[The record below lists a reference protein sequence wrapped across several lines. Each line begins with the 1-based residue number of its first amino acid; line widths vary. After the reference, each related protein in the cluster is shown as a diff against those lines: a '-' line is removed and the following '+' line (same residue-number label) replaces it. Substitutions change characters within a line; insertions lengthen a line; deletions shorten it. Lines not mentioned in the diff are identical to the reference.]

1 MYFNYNTYYENEERQ
16 KELLEERE
24 SIRQMYKSNRKTT
37 NTTYKRF
44 LI

>member
-1 MYFNYNTYYENEERQ
+1 MYFNYNLYYENEERQ

-24 SIRQMYKSNRKTT
+24 NLRQMYKSDKKTT
-37 NTTYKRF
+37 NTYKRF

>member
-1 MYFNYNTYYENEERQ
+1 MYFNYNLYYENEERQ

-24 SIRQMYKSNRKTT
+24 SLRQMYKSDKKTT
-37 NTTYKRF
+37 NTYKRF

>member
-1 MYFNYNTYYENEERQ
+1 MFNYNLYYENEERQ

-24 SIRQMYKSNRKTT
+24 SLRQMYKSNLKTT
-37 NTTYKRF
+37 NTYKRF

>member
-1 MYFNYNTYYENEERQ
+1 MFNYNLYYENEERQ

-24 SIRQMYKSNRKTT
+24 NLRQMYKSDKKTT
-37 NTTYKRF
+37 NTYKRF

>member
-1 MYFNYNTYYENEERQ
+1 MYYENEERQ

-24 SIRQMYKSNRKTT
+24 NLRQMYKSDKKTT
-37 NTTYKRF
+37 NTYKRF

>member
-1 MYFNYNTYYENEERQ
+1 MFNYNLYYENEERQ

-24 SIRQMYKSNRKTT
+24 NLRQMYKSDKKTS
-37 NTTYKRF
+37 NTYKRF

>member
-1 MYFNYNTYYENEERQ
+1 MYFNYNLYYENEERQ

-24 SIRQMYKSNRKTT
+24 SLRQMYKSNLKTT
-37 NTTYKRF
+37 NTYKRF